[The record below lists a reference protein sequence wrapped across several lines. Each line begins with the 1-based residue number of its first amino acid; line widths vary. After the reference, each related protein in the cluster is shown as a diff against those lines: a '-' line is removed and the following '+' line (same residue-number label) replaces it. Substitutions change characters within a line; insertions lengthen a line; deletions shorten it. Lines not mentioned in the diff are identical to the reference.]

1 MVGVR
6 RGPSSGSGLFVSSV
20 RSESASDID
29 AQYVYVY
36 SNSAGA
42 AGRFC
47 GYVVGG
53 VASVAAMWCASRR
66 ILFRVIS
73 TIVVDAGEWWMV
85 YVIAVIRMTS
95 LNISIVSLGAITH
108 VHVLSMT
115 IDSFALCT
123 VSHGRHPIE

>member
-1 MVGVR
+1 M
-6 RGPSSGSGLFVSSV
+6 SSV